1 MLLIAPRNPFYRS
14 FRGALW
20 DAQRIA
26 HNTGARQRVEIT
38 SLFGTTRFRIVPAKP
53 PAVVA

>member
-1 MLLIAPRNPFYRS
+1 MRLTAPRKPFYWS

-38 SLFGTTRFRIVPAKP
+38 TFIGTTRFRIVPAKAP
-53 PAVVA
+53 VAR